1 MKKNLK
7 MSAAILAAVMV
18 MGSLTACGGSSSD
31 PTTAAAKDTTA
42 AAADSG
48 STAAADS
55 GSATGDV
62 TADVQKIIDAG
73 VLKVGVKTDVPC
85 FSLQNT
91 ATGEYEGL
99 EDDLAYNI
107 AGKIFGCTP
116 DEAKEKK
123 LVEFQGVTAKTRGP
137 LVENGE
143 LDMVIATFTIT
154 EERKETY
161 NFSTPYFTD
170 CRGPAGPQGFR
181 INSIED
187 LDGKVI
193 GVAQGSTSQK
203 GFEAYVA
210 EKGTT

>member
-31 PTTAAAKDTTA
+31 PTTAAA
-42 AAADSG
+42 AADSG
-48 STAAADS
+48 SSAAADS

-85 FSLQNT
+85 FSLLNT

-123 LVEFQGVTAKTRGP
+123 LVDQ
-137 LVENGE
+137 
-143 LDMVIATFTIT
+143 
-154 EERKETY
+154 
-161 NFSTPYFTD
+161 
-170 CRGPAGPQGFR
+170 
-181 INSIED
+181 
-187 LDGKVI
+187 
-193 GVAQGSTSQK
+193 
-203 GFEAYVA
+203 
-210 EKGTT
+210 

>member
-99 EDDLAYNI
+99 EVDLAYDI
-107 AGKIFGCTP
+107 AGKIFG
-116 DEAKEKK
+116 
-123 LVEFQGVTAKTRGP
+123 
-137 LVENGE
+137 
-143 LDMVIATFTIT
+143 
-154 EERKETY
+154 Y
-161 NFSTPYFTD
+161 
-170 CRGPAGPQGFR
+170 
-181 INSIED
+181 
-187 LDGKVI
+187 DGRDH
-193 GVAQGSTSQK
+193 
-203 GFEAYVA
+203 
-210 EKGTT
+210 

>member
-116 DEAKEKK
+116 TRPRKRSWLSSRALPPRPEV
-123 LVEFQGVTAKTRGP
+123 LLLRTA
-137 LVENGE
+137 NW
-143 LDMVIATFTIT
+143 IW
-154 EERKETY
+154 
-161 NFSTPYFTD
+161 
-170 CRGPAGPQGFR
+170 
-181 INSIED
+181 
-187 LDGKVI
+187 
-193 GVAQGSTSQK
+193 
-203 GFEAYVA
+203 
-210 EKGTT
+210 